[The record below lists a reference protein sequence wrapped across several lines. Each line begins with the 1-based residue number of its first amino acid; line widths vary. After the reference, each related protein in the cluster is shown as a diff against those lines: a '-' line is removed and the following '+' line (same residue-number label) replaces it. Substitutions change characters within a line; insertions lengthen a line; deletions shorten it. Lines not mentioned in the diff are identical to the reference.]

1 MKISNRVRSAVCVL
15 LYISYT
21 AIYMARLNLSMS
33 SDALTGAGIL
43 TDVEYGIL
51 GGAFLVVY
59 ALGRLFNGWL
69 SDRLPPRTMICAG
82 LLLSGAA
89 NIVFSALPPFSGML
103 VLWSLNAF
111 AQSMLWSPIL
121 RVVAAM
127 YDGERAGKIT
137 SLMVT
142 SVAAGNIV
150 GIVVNTALIVRCG
163 IRFAFIIPG
172 GINVLLGAAV
182 LILLGRT
189 GIGTTETDK
198 SAQPVSQAPLV
209 SLLRRPD
216 MLAVVAYAFAHG
228 IMKDNITVWMTKYFI
243 AAYDIDLTKA
253 SYFVIF
259 IPAVGFV
266 GRMLYPLVYRLTGQK
281 EHIASLFGF
290 VICPRVF
297 RTAVLRSGVA
307 GRGYGLPRACLRGG
321 VGHKHLSA
329 VDIPDTLR
337 PAGEGRDGQRNDGF
351 LDISRGG
358 DLVLCLRL
366 SRLFRRISA
375 DVRLVG
381 CRFGAVGTVN
391 SAVSR
396 PAEET

>member
-1 MKISNRVRSAVCVL
+1 
-15 LYISYT
+15 
-21 AIYMARLNLSMS
+21 MARLNLSMS

-150 GIVVNTALIVRCG
+150 GIVVNTALIVHYG
-163 IRFAFIIPG
+163 TRFAFIIPG
-172 GINVLLGAAV
+172 GINLLLGAAV
-182 LILLGRT
+182 LILLGRA

-259 IPAVGFV
+259 ISGCRIRRADALPA
-266 GRMLYPLVYRLTGQK
+266 RLQAHRTERAYR
-281 EHIASLFGF
+281 EPFR
-290 VICPRVF
+290 VRDMPRVF

-351 LDISRGG
+351 LDISLGRGS
-358 DLVLCLRL
+358 RPL
-366 SRLFRRISA
+366 STAFSSLPPDIRRCTARGLSFRRCRHCQFCCFSSRGRN
-375 DVRLVG
+375 VKTVG
-381 CRFGAVGTVN
+381 KALDQKNKLFQ
-391 SAVSR
+391 
-396 PAEET
+396 

>member
-142 SVAAGNIV
+142 SG
-150 GIVVNTALIVRCG
+150 GEHCRDRCQHSSDRTLWNP
-163 IRFAFIIPG
+163 IRFHHPRRDKP
-172 GINVLLGAAV
+172 AA
-182 LILLGRT
+182 R
-189 GIGTTETDK
+189 
-198 SAQPVSQAPLV
+198 
-209 SLLRRPD
+209 
-216 MLAVVAYAFAHG
+216 
-228 IMKDNITVWMTKYFI
+228 
-243 AAYDIDLTKA
+243 
-253 SYFVIF
+253 
-259 IPAVGFV
+259 
-266 GRMLYPLVYRLTGQK
+266 
-281 EHIASLFGF
+281 
-290 VICPRVF
+290 
-297 RTAVLRSGVA
+297 
-307 GRGYGLPRACLRGG
+307 RGG
-321 VGHKHLSA
+321 AHTA
-329 VDIPDTLR
+329 R
-337 PAGEGRDGQRNDGF
+337 PHRYRDNRNG
-351 LDISRGG
+351 
-358 DLVLCLRL
+358 
-366 SRLFRRISA
+366 
-375 DVRLVG
+375 
-381 CRFGAVGTVN
+381 
-391 SAVSR
+391 
-396 PAEET
+396 